1 MSNGP
6 SSLHSPASASDFPA
20 SDVPISARQ
29 RPRRTKALGSSLL
42 LVATLLGSG
51 HVHSAAK
58 PAAAPSSEV
67 RLRFASLV
75 DDFVAELGTHY
86 PTEATDLG
94 LHQFDHE
101 LDDLSPSGV
110 QKTLGWL
117 AQWDKRLAA
126 IDKSKLRD
134 EEQFDLQLLR
144 HSLLT
149 RRFVLTELPEH
160 RRRPLAYS
168 ALASDCV
175 NQLLKRS
182 FAPLDVRL
190 KAAIS
195 RLRKASAL
203 IDLAPKNLDQLSVA
217 SVEVTL
223 RTLPATIDFFRS
235 DVVKAFAEVQDPAL
249 QSQLKQAT
257 SAVVS
262 SLERFGDF
270 LRKDGRARASQQF
283 ALGEAL
289 FQRALY
295 AEEMIETPT
304 AELLTQAE
312 AELQRLRSEFQ
323 QTAAIIDPK
332 RSAHETQT
340 LVSQDH
346 PKTAELIAYTASR
359 LADQRKFLID
369 KQIVTV
375 PSEVLPIVRE
385 TPPFMRA
392 TTLASMDTPGPY
404 EKTSEAYYYITLPEP
419 SWPPGETEDFLRGA
433 HNRPLIDVVAIHEAF
448 PGHYVQYLWLDK
460 LSKVKQ
466 VAQVRSNSEG
476 WAHYTEEMMMQQ
488 GYSSDPKV
496 RLMQLQDALLRAAR
510 FVAGIRMHC
519 HGMTQ
524 AQAAE
529 FFVKEGLQMKTVAEL
544 EARRG
549 TQDPL
554 YVVYTYGKLQ
564 ILKLREDYKT
574 QQGSA
579 YSLKSFHD
587 TLLGF
592 GRAPLG
598 LIRQAMLKR

>member
-1 MSNGP
+1 MS
-6 SSLHSPASASDFPA
+6 
-20 SDVPISARQ
+20 
-29 RPRRTKALGSSLL
+29 TLGSSLL
-42 LVATLLGSG
+42 LFATLCWSG
-51 HVHSAAK
+51 QPVRAAK
-58 PAAAPSSEV
+58 PPVVQGIDHSQQ
-67 RLRFASLV
+67 FASLV
-75 DDFVAELGTHY
+75 DAFVAELGKHY
-86 PTEATDLG
+86 PTEATELG
-94 LHQFDHE
+94 LHQFDH
-101 LDDLSPSGV
+101 DLEDLNPTKM
-110 QKTLGWL
+110 QKTLAWL
-117 AQWDKRLAA
+117 TDWEKRLSSL
-126 IDKSKLRD
+126 DKSKLS
-134 EEQFDLQLLR
+134 EAEQFDLQLLS

-149 RRFVLTELPEH
+149 RRFALTELPEH

-175 NQLLKRS
+175 NQLLKRN

-203 IDLAPKNLDQLSVA
+203 IDAAPKNLDQLSSA
-217 SVEVTL
+217 SVDVTL

-235 DVVKAFAEVQDPAL
+235 DVVKAFSEVQDPAL
-249 QSQLKQAT
+249 QTQLREAT
-257 SAVVS
+257 QLIVS
-262 SLERFGDF
+262 SLDHYGNW
-270 LRKDGRARASQQF
+270 LRRDGKARASAQF

-295 AEEMIETPT
+295 AEEMIDTPV
-304 AELLTQAE
+304 AVLQKQAE

-323 QTAAIIDPK
+323 KTAAIIDPK

-340 LVSQDH
+340 MVSQDH
-346 PKTAELIAYTASR
+346 PKTAELIDYTASR
-359 LADQRKFLID
+359 LAQQRKFLID

-419 SWPPGETEDFLRGA
+419 TWPPGETEDFLRGA

-448 PGHYVQYLWLDK
+448 PGHYVQYLWLGK
-460 LSKVKQ
+460 LSKVRQ

-524 AQAAE
+524 AQAEE
-529 FFVKEGLQMKTVAEL
+529 FFVKEGLQMKTVAEI

-564 ILKLREDYKT
+564 IMKLRQDYQT
-574 QQGSA
+574 QQGGA
-579 YSLKSFHD
+579 FSLKAIHD

-598 LIRQAMLKR
+598 MIRQAMLKR